1 MAPDRAVLVLAGGAG
16 TRLWPLSTDARPK
29 QFLTIFDGMSLLQRT
44 VERLAAIVG
53 IDAIHI
59 STNGRYATLAHEQ
72 TGIPYDRIILEP
84 SRRNTAP
91 AIAVCCAQ
99 IAVRN
104 PQVTIGIFPSDHF
117 VAETG
122 AFGAVVTR
130 AFDAA
135 SGGGTLATIGLTPT
149 FPATGYGYLELG
161 DPVADGVI
169 RLRRFVEKPSR
180 ERAEEFVASG
190 RFAWNGGMFVWR
202 ADYFAAVLQD
212 VAPEIASRTAAW
224 LRAGTGERRAIYDS
238 MPSISIDYAVMEKA
252 PDIVTVPGDFGWS
265 DVGSWS
271 AVASIVGEH
280 RPQNVHAIDSSGL
293 YIESDGKRP
302 VAVVGLDNIAVVDTP
317 RGLLVVNLEKAE
329 KVAEVV
335 KELEKT

>member
-1 MAPDRAVLVLAGGAG
+1 MSDRAVLILAGGAG

-29 QFLTIFDGMSLLQRT
+29 QFLPIFDGKSLLQRT
-44 VERLAAIVG
+44 VERLAAVAG
-53 IDAIHI
+53 IEAIHI
-59 STNGRYATLAHEQ
+59 STNGKYATLAHAQ

-91 AIAVCCAQ
+91 AIATCCAQ
-99 IAVRN
+99 IASTN
-104 PQVTIGIFPSDHF
+104 PRVTIGIFPSDHY
-117 VAETG
+117 VADPA
-122 AFGAVVTR
+122 AFGTVVDR

-135 SGGGTLATIGLTPT
+135 SGGGTLATIGLTPS

-161 DPVADGVI
+161 EPVAQGVI
-169 RLRRFVEKPSR
+169 RLRRFVEKPTM

-190 RFAWNGGMFVWR
+190 RYAWNGGMFVWR
-202 ADYFAAVLQD
+202 ADYFASVLQD
-212 VAPEIASRTAAW
+212 VAPDIASRTDEW
-224 LRAGTGERRAIYDS
+224 LRADTGERRTIYDS

-271 AVASIVGEH
+271 AVATIVGQH
-280 RPQNVHAIDSSGL
+280 KPPNVHAIDSSRL
-293 YIESDGKRP
+293 FVESDGSRP
-302 VAVVGLDNIAVVDTP
+302 IAIVGLTNVAVIDTP
-317 RGLLVVNLEKAE
+317 RGLLVLNLEKSE

-335 KELEKT
+335 RSLGESG